1 MTQWFYARGGQQNG
15 PVTFEQLV
23 ELARNG
29 GLDATRDS
37 VWNESM
43 QGWTPAGQI
52 PGLFGASLESPVP
65 PSGAANPYAA
75 PQSNWNEF
83 VPSMQPALSE
93 IEPGSDVIDP
103 MVCLTRGIEIVKRQ
117 FVNILLVGLVYFGCV
132 MGLSIV
138 VNLIDVMSMAMS
150 SGGFQNPGEPSGLR
164 ITFQILS
171 QIVMQV
177 LSIFLQLGLVRIGLN
192 LVSGKEVSVG
202 MLFGQGAKLLRAI
215 GASIL
220 FGIAVLIGILLLIV
234 PGIYI
239 ALRYGHFMTAIVD
252 RDLGIMEA
260 FEYSS
265 SITTNNRMNLFLLA
279 LLCIGVTLIG
289 LLLCFVGLIF
299 AAPVV
304 WLTGLVAY
312 RWMQYGRSATLDQP
326 GTQNP
331 MLNAV

>member
-1 MTQWFYARGGQQNG
+1 
-15 PVTFEQLV
+15 
-23 ELARNG
+23 
-29 GLDATRDS
+29 
-37 VWNESM
+37 
-43 QGWTPAGQI
+43 
-52 PGLFGASLESPVP
+52 
-65 PSGAANPYAA
+65 
-75 PQSNWNEF
+75 
-83 VPSMQPALSE
+83 
-93 IEPGSDVIDP
+93 
-103 MVCLTRGIEIVKRQ
+103 
-117 FVNILLVGLVYFGCV
+117 
-132 MGLSIV
+132 
-138 VNLIDVMSMAMS
+138 
-150 SGGFQNPGEPSGLR
+150 
-164 ITFQILS
+164 
-171 QIVMQV
+171 V